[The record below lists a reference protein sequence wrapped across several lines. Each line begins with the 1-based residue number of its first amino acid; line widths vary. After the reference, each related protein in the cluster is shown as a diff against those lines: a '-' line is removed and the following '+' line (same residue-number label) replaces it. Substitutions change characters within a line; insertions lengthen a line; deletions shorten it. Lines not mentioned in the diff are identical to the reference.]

1 MTNLVKASEVVEKI
15 VKQTHRDYKDY
26 LRLLSLVNQG
36 VNPFS
41 TKEINLATTEQEW
54 SKLLKK
60 LKK

>member
-1 MTNLVKASEVVEKI
+1 MTNLLKASLIVEKI
-15 VKQTHRDYKDY
+15 VKETHRDYKDY

-41 TKEINLATTEQEW
+41 PKEILLATNSEEW
-54 SKLLKK
+54 SQLLKK

>member
-1 MTNLVKASEVVEKI
+1 MTNLVKASLIVEKI
-15 VKQTHRDYKDY
+15 VKNTHRDYKDY

-41 TKEINLATTEQEW
+41 AAEINLATTEGEW
-54 SKLLKK
+54 SKLLKA